1 VSRPLRIGIALG
13 GGAARGWAH
22 IGVLQALA
30 REGVVPAVV
39 AGTSIG
45 ALVGATFAAD
55 RLGALEDWVRSLKGL
70 DVLRLLDTRL
80 AGGVIQGDRVMQVV
94 EGMLPD
100 LAIEQLPRPYAAVA
114 TDLRSGRP
122 VWLRS
127 GSIIDAVRASC
138 AMPGLMSP
146 RRHERTWL
154 VDGGLVDPVPVT
166 LCRVLGADV
175 VIAVDLTAYRHRRR
189 AERVQATER
198 SVPVAA
204 SPAEEQPGAAP
215 GANDLRAYVD
225 RLQSL
230 VGDWFDFGGTEAP
243 REPGLLDVV
252 AASIDIMQQNITR
265 SRLAGDPPELE
276 LTPELAGIGLL
287 EFHKAADA
295 IAAGIR
301 AVEERAAE
309 LARLAV

>member
-1 VSRPLRIGIALG
+1 
-13 GGAARGWAH
+13 
-22 IGVLQALA
+22 
-30 REGVVPAVV
+30 
-39 AGTSIG
+39 
-45 ALVGATFAAD
+45 
-55 RLGALEDWVRSLKGL
+55 
-70 DVLRLLDTRL
+70 
-80 AGGVIQGDRVMQVV
+80 MQVV

-100 LAIEQLPRPYAAVA
+100 LAIEELPRPYAAVA

-127 GSIIDAVRASC
+127 GSIINAVRASC

-146 RRHERTWL
+146 RRHEHTWL

-189 AERVQATER
+189 AERVQAMER
-198 SVPVAA
+198 SAPTMV
-204 SPAEEQPGAAP
+204 SRTEEEPGAAP
-215 GANDLRAYVD
+215 GASDLRAYVD

-230 VGDWFDFGGTEAP
+230 VGDWFDFSGAETA

-276 LTPELAGIGLL
+276 VTPELAGIGLL

-309 LARLAV
+309 LTRLAV